1 MGQVGC
7 VCPHDLAL
15 SLGWWG
21 RPAPS
26 VHLRTPTLVIKH
38 APQGRGV
45 VPHRPRPTLR
55 AAIFIWGTPAV
66 YWVVNSDDEAAHYA
80 PDELG

>member
-7 VCPHDLAL
+7 VCPHDLGL
-15 SLGWWG
+15 SLGRWG

-26 VHLRTPTLVIKH
+26 VRCRTPTPVIKR

-45 VPHRPRPTLR
+45 VAHRPRSTLR

-66 YWVVNSDDEAAHYA
+66 YWVVNSDDEAARYA
-80 PDELG
+80 PDEPG